1 VLFLD
6 EPSIGV
12 DPIAARELRRTVAD
26 LALAG
31 TTVLLTTHYMAEAE
45 ELCDRIAVIAD
56 GTIRALGTAEELK
69 ILAQGRRVL
78 DIEATGVGEREL
90 TEVRNVAGV
99 HSVIAEERGAGVL
112 LRVQSNADSDV
123 QSAVLAALASS
134 RLGRVESRAPSL
146 EDAYVAI
153 VSQHQKAMA
162 TA

>member
-1 VLFLD
+1 
-6 EPSIGV
+6 
-12 DPIAARELRRTVAD
+12 
-26 LALAG
+26 
-31 TTVLLTTHYMAEAE
+31 
-45 ELCDRIAVIAD
+45 
-56 GTIRALGTAEELK
+56 
-69 ILAQGRRVL
+69 
-78 DIEATGVGEREL
+78 
-90 TEVRNVAGV
+90 VAGV

-162 TA
+162 TALHLWHGSWASACSCTSSNSVETG